1 MKLSRLALC
10 IALLLAVTGCA
21 ALASMGGLEVC
32 VSTPGQ
38 AAAWTTFDGRTM
50 PRWEAL
56 TSETG
61 LETRRRW
68 EVAALAARE
77 APAMPERGE
86 AS

>member
-1 MKLSRLALC
+1 MKTLGQ
-10 IALLLAVTGCA
+10 IAFEAY
-21 ALASMGGLEVC
+21 
-32 VSTPGQ
+32 GQ

-86 AS
+86 TS